1 MNSDNPLPANPSKA
15 KTHADG
21 DPDHIP
27 VLDEVLEHPPERD
40 ASDGAPSAT
49 DDLLEFTS
57 SEPSQELELN
67 VDLGYAEETAEY
79 SEGDDLADMDE
90 IYTLPLAEMVLDDSQ
105 DLLVSTEQNQQ
116 IATLEAIVFD
126 SENPNV
132 PAPRKADPASEI
144 LNPHAGPELTAA
156 SEDEPLLNTPESLT
170 LATPLPV
177 SPPLTK
183 PLPKTSDNPFLPQ
196 HILDRLNQGKRNL
209 VEEIAQSSAA
219 LDASTAILRTHARAE
234 RLAKPTYS
242 EARPQQAFSRDKS
255 TQQKQKLV
263 DELVEEYLPLIA
275 AEMRRRLR
283 KLLDEE

>member
-1 MNSDNPLPANPSKA
+1 MNSDTPLPAEQNKT
-15 KTHADG
+15 KTHAD
-21 DPDHIP
+21 DDADHIP
-27 VLDEVLEHPPERD
+27 VLDEVLEHPT
-40 ASDGAPSAT
+40 ALGGYGAAPSAK
-49 DDLLEFTS
+49 DDLLEFAG
-57 SEPSQELELN
+57 SESQALELN
-67 VDLGYAEETAEY
+67 VDLGYAEATAEY
-79 SEGDDLADMDE
+79 SEADDLADMEE

>member
-15 KTHADG
+15 KTHADD

-27 VLDEVLEHPPERD
+27 ILDEVLEHPPERD

-57 SEPSQELELN
+57 SESSQELELN

-79 SEGDDLADMDE
+79 SEADDLADMDE

-105 DLLVSTEQNQQ
+105 DPLVSAEQNQQ